1 MCMDICLHYSWHD
14 MHVFCSWMSGRV
26 LGPLEVEFQVVVS
39 RQQGIEL
46 RSSGRASSSALNY
59 GTISSSP
66 QLLLINENV
75 SVSQPGTSETIHSLR
90 VVNHTSRFCSMI
102 WLSSYFFPC
111 QNLCH
116 FQGVPEFWGL
126 LKYFSFSHV
135 CMAYVHAQQCT
146 CVWRPEFDV
155 GSCPY

>member
-1 MCMDICLHYSWHD
+1 
-14 MHVFCSWMSGRV
+14 MSERM

-39 RQQGIEL
+39 SQQGIKL

-75 SVSQPGTSETIHSLR
+75 SVSQPGTSETINSLK

-102 WLSSYFFPC
+102 WLSSYFFPF

-116 FQGVPEFWGL
+116 FQGVSEFWSL
-126 LKYFSFSHV
+126 LKYFSFNHV
-135 CMAYVHAQQCT
+135 CMGYVHAQLCGLACGGQSLTLGAVLIDPFLLYCL
-146 CVWRPEFDV
+146 
-155 GSCPY
+155 

>member
-26 LGPLEVEFQVVVS
+26 LGPLEVEFQLVVS

-66 QLLLINENV
+66 HLLLINENV
-75 SVSQPGTSETIHSLR
+75 SASQPGTSETIHSLR

-116 FQGVPEFWGL
+116 FQGVPVFWGL

-135 CMAYVHAQQCT
+135 CTAYVHAQQCT
-146 CVWRPEFDV
+146 CVWRPEFDI